1 MKPEDLGQLMEKA
14 REMQSRLGELQQ
26 ELATRRFEGGAGGGM
41 VTAVVT
47 GALRVLE
54 IRMEP
59 SLLEGGDQDMIQ
71 DLTAAAVNAALHNAQ
86 TMVQEE
92 LQRASADMAIPNLCE
107 ALTLTI
113 SSSY

>member
-92 LQRASADMAIPNLCE
+92 LQRASAGMAIPNLFE
-107 ALTLTI
+107 GGTE
-113 SSSY
+113 

>member
-1 MKPEDLGQLMEKA
+1 VNPEDLGQILEKA
-14 REMQSRLGELQQ
+14 REMQARLGQLQQ

-54 IRMEP
+54 IRIEP
-59 SLLEGGDQDMIQ
+59 SLLESGDRDMIQ

-86 TMVQEE
+86 TLVQQE
-92 LQRASADMAIPNLCE
+92 LQRASTGMGLPNPFQGD
-107 ALTLTI
+107 AG
-113 SSSY
+113 